1 MARKV
6 HGGIVGGSGL
16 GGLSATD
23 TTLTAREDDNIR
35 IDPTGTGVFEVDG
48 NQVMLGTSEIRFAD
62 TDSSNYVAFK
72 AAGTVGSNVTWT
84 LPTADA
90 TTANQSLVSDGSG
103 TLSFVTTGAQITDD
117 TTDSS
122 PEYLIFGTAT
132 SGTLLNVSTSSTK
145 LTYTPSTGEINCD
158 ALLVDG
164 TARFLVTENTYT
176 ASHGLALADRNKVVN
191 MNNSASAT
199 VTVEA
204 DATTNFPIGSVLY
217 VNRTGAGTVALQGAA
232 GVTLSRSGT
241 LSPNEEIYI
250 RKRSANSW
258 IVVDSPTSLS
268 ASGGT
273 VSAGGGFTIH
283 TYSSTGAATF
293 VVG

>member
-35 IDPTGTGVFEVDG
+35 IDPTGTGLVELDG
-48 NQVMLGTSEIRFAD
+48 NTVLRNASELRFGD

-84 LPTADA
+84 LPSADA
-90 TTANQSLVSDGSG
+90 VTANQSLVSNGSG

-145 LTYTPSTGEINCD
+145 LTYTPSTGEVNCD

-164 TARFLVTENTYT
+164 TVRSLTTENSKTT
-176 ASHGLALADRNKVVN
+176 DHTLELADRNRVVSFSGGSPQTCTVP
-191 MNNSASAT
+191 NNSAVA
-199 VTVEA
+199 
-204 DATTNFPIGSVLY
+204 FPIGSLVY
-217 VNRTGAGTVALQGAA
+217 INRVGAGTVTLTKSA
-232 GVTLSRSGT
+232 GVTLTSEGLFGSD
-241 LSPNEEIYI
+241 EEIYI
-250 RKRSANSW
+250 RKRDTNAW
-258 IVVDSPTSLS
+258 MVVDATTGAS
-268 ASGGT
+268 ASGGS
-273 VSAGGGFTIH
+273 VSSGGGYAINTFN
-283 TYSSTGAATF
+283 TGGTLI
-293 VVG
+293 VS

>member
-48 NQVMLGTSEIRFAD
+48 NQVMLGTSEVRFAD

-84 LPTADA
+84 LPSADA
-90 TTANQSLVSDGSG
+90 VTANQSLVSNGSG

-145 LTYTPSTGEINCD
+145 LTYTPSTGEVNCD

-164 TARFLVTENTYT
+164 TVRSLTTENSKTT
-176 ASHGLALADRNKVVN
+176 DHTLELADRNRVVSFSGGSPQTCTVP
-191 MNNSASAT
+191 NNSAVA
-199 VTVEA
+199 
-204 DATTNFPIGSVLY
+204 FPIGSLVY
-217 VNRTGAGTVALQGAA
+217 INRVGAGTVTLTKSA
-232 GVTLSRSGT
+232 GVTLTSEGLFGSD
-241 LSPNEEIYI
+241 EEIYI
-250 RKRSANSW
+250 RKRDTNAW
-258 IVVDSPTSLS
+258 MVVDATTGAS
-268 ASGGT
+268 ASGGS
-273 VSAGGGFTIH
+273 VSSGGGYAINTFN
-283 TYSSTGAATF
+283 TGGTLI
-293 VVG
+293 VS

>member
-23 TTLTAREDDNIR
+23 TTLTARENDNIR
-35 IDPTGTGVFEVDG
+35 IDPTGTGLFEVDG
-48 NQVMLGTSEIRFAD
+48 NQIMLGTSEIRFGD

-158 ALLVDG
+158 AILVDG
-164 TARFLVTENTYT
+164 TARYLITENTYT
-176 ASHGLALADRNKVVN
+176 ASHSVGLADRNKVIN
-191 MNNSASAT
+191 MNNSSAAT
-199 VTVEA
+199 LTVEN
-204 DATTNFPIGSVLY
+204 DATTNFPIGSIVY
-217 VNRTGAGTVALQGAA
+217 MNKTGTGAVSLAAAA
-232 GVTLSRSGT
+232 GVSLTKEGDFAD
-241 LSPNEEIYI
+241 NEEIYI
-250 RKRSANSW
+250 RKRSANNW
-258 IVVDSPTSLS
+258 IVIEVPVPPSGSGGSVS
-268 ASGGT
+268 ASGGY
-273 VSAGGGFTIH
+273 SIH
-283 TYSSTGAATF
+283 AYTSGTSTFDVA
-293 VVG
+293 

>member
-23 TTLTAREDDNIR
+23 TTLTARENDNIR
-35 IDPTGTGVFEVDG
+35 IDPTGTGLFEVDG
-48 NQVMLGTSEIRFAD
+48 NQIMLGTSEIRFGD

-158 ALLVDG
+158 AILVDG
-164 TARFLVTENTYT
+164 IARYLITENTYT
-176 ASHGLALADRNKVVN
+176 ASHSVSLADRNKVIN
-191 MNNSASAT
+191 MNNSSAAT
-199 VTVEA
+199 LTVEN
-204 DATTNFPIGSVLY
+204 DATTNFPIGSIVY
-217 VNRTGAGTVALQGAA
+217 MNKTGTGAVSLAAAA
-232 GVTLSRSGT
+232 GVSLTKEGDFAD
-241 LSPNEEIYI
+241 NEEIYI
-250 RKRSANSW
+250 RKRSANNW
-258 IVVDSPTSLS
+258 IVIEVPVPPSG
-268 ASGGT
+268 SGGS
-273 VSAGGGFTIH
+273 VSSSGG
-283 TYSSTGAATF
+283 YSVHAYTSGTSTFDVA
-293 VVG
+293 

>member
-48 NQVMLGTSEIRFAD
+48 NQVMLGTSEVRFAD

-84 LPTADA
+84 LPSADA
-90 TTANQSLVSDGSG
+90 VTANQSLVSNGSG

-158 ALLVDG
+158 AILVDG
-164 TARFLVTENTYT
+164 VARYLITENTYT
-176 ASHGLALADRNKVVN
+176 ASHSLVLGDRNKVVN
-191 MNNSASAT
+191 MNNSSAATLT
-199 VTVEA
+199 VQNDSTV
-204 DATTNFPIGSVLY
+204 NFPVGSIVY
-217 VNRTGAGTVALQGAA
+217 MNRTGAGTVELSAAA
-232 GVTLSRSGT
+232 GVTLSKTGT
-241 LSPNEEIYI
+241 FGANEEIYI

-258 IVVDSPTSLS
+258 IIIDAPKEPGASAAGITPTS
-268 ASGGT
+268 A
-273 VSAGGGFTIH
+273 AGYTIL
-283 TYSSTGAATF
+283 TIPSNNNI

>member
-35 IDPTGTGVFEVDG
+35 IDPTGTGLVELDG
-48 NQVMLGTSEIRFAD
+48 NTVLRNASELRFGD

-84 LPTADA
+84 LPSADA
-90 TTANQSLVSDGSG
+90 VTANQSLVSNGSG

-132 SGTLLNVSTSSTK
+132 TGTLLNVSTSSTK
-145 LTYTPSTGEINCD
+145 LTYTPSTGEVNCD

-164 TARFLVTENTYT
+164 TVRYLLTENTYT
-176 ASHGLALADRNKVVN
+176 ASHNFVLADRNKVVN
-191 MNNSASAT
+191 MNNTSAAT
-199 VTVEA
+199 LTIDP
-204 DATTNFPIGSVLY
+204 DATTNFPVGSMIHI
-217 VNRTGAGTVALQGAA
+217 NRTNSGTVALAAGA
-232 GVTLSRSGT
+232 GVTLSKTGSFGA
-241 LSPNEEIYI
+241 NEEIYI
-250 RKRSANSW
+250 RKRAANSW
-258 IVVDSPTSLS
+258 IVVDAPKSLS
-268 ASGGT
+268 ASGGAVT
-273 VSAGGGFTIH
+273 SAAGYSIH
-283 TYSSTGAATF
+283 TYTSGSSTFEVA
-293 VVG
+293 